1 MLRVVGE
8 KSETPRSAA
17 CVASAGAALQLRA
30 GAGLLSLSVP
40 PVWRPR
46 RKQQGGGG
54 HSYLLVDLLQDG
66 GLQPHGLE
74 ERPHHAA
81 TLAHLQL
88 AQLPQQHAVTCRAT
102 QFSLHPLLPPA
113 TVLRLLPTA
122 LPCSFKASG
131 ANPSSCFCAGK
142 AAIEGCPRVWGTP
155 QGFATLLGFGVGSM
169 RTSNVPFPQT
179 ERG

>member
-1 MLRVVGE
+1 MRPPGLWCAW
-8 KSETPRSAA
+8 P
-17 CVASAGAALQLRA
+17 LL
-30 GAGLLSLSVP
+30 GLLSSCVLAPGCFHLACRQCGS
-40 PVWRPR
+40 
-46 RKQQGGGG
+46 QGGSSRAGGG

-113 TVLRLLPTA
+113 TVLRLLPTT